1 MEHLP
6 TKRRRTR
13 RGRDGHTIA
22 PWAMLF
28 VRCHKGISH
37 HPDES
42 IDPED
47 AAVALEVMS
56 RFLRLLVEE
65 KKNGGKVLER
75 T

>member
-6 TKRRRTR
+6 SRA
-13 RGRDGHTIA
+13 GHDAAAMATIA
-22 PWAMLF
+22 AWAMLF

-37 HPDES
+37 HPDKS